1 MIEAREEVAVQ
12 DISDIKEKIADIQM
26 SLENEPAETV
36 IKWAMDVFGDRV
48 AVASSFGADD
58 VVLIDMA
65 VRINPDVRVFTLDTG
80 RLPYETYDVMDRIKE
95 KYNLKIE
102 VCFPDK
108 NSISRMVETEGFNLF
123 YKGIEARQLCCRVRK
138 VEPLKEKLR
147 ELDAWVCGLRRDQAV
162 TRTDVKKVEIDA
174 FGGNIIKVNPLTDW
188 NEELVWD
195 YIKKNDVPYNKL
207 HDKNYP
213 SIGCAPCTRAVNPG
227 EDIRAG
233 RWWWENPDMKECGL
247 HKRNK

>member
-12 DISDIKEKIADIQM
+12 DKSDIRERISEIQM

-36 IKWAMDVFGDRV
+36 IKWALDIFGDRV

-65 VRINPDVRVFTLDTG
+65 VRINPGVRVFTLDTG

-95 KYNLKIE
+95 KYGVNIE
-102 VCFPDK
+102 VCFPEK
-108 NSISRMVETEGFNLF
+108 KSISRMVETQGFNLF
-123 YKGIEARQLCCRVRK
+123 YKGIESRQLCCRVRK

-174 FGGNIIKVNPLTDW
+174 FGGDIIKLNPLTDW

-195 YIKKNDVPYNKL
+195 YIKKNEVPYNKL
-207 HDKNYP
+207 HDHNYP
-213 SIGCAPCTRAVNPG
+213 SIGCAPCTRAVAPG

-233 RWWWENPDMKECGL
+233 RWWWENPEMKECGL
-247 HKRNK
+247 HKGNK

>member
-1 MIEAREEVAVQ
+1 MIEVREEVAVQ
-12 DISDIKEKIADIQM
+12 DLSDIRERISDIQE

-36 IKWAMDVFGDRV
+36 IKWALENFGDRV

-65 VRINPDVRVFTLDTG
+65 VRINPEVRVFTLDTG
-80 RLPYETYDVMDRIKE
+80 RLPYETYDVMDRIKD
-95 KYNLKIE
+95 KYGIKIE

-108 NSISRMVETEGFNLF
+108 NSIRRMVEAEGFNLF
-123 YKGIEARQLCCRVRK
+123 YKGIESRQLCCRVRK

-174 FGGNIIKVNPLTDW
+174 FSGNIFKVNPLTDW
-188 NEELVWD
+188 NEELVWE

-233 RWWWENPDMKECGL
+233 RWWWENPEMKECGL

>member
-12 DISDIKEKIADIQM
+12 DISDIKEKIADIQI

-36 IKWAMDVFGDRV
+36 IKWAMDVFSDRV

-65 VRINPDVRVFTLDTG
+65 VRINPGVRVFTLDTG

-108 NSISRMVETEGFNLF
+108 NSISSMVETEGFNLF